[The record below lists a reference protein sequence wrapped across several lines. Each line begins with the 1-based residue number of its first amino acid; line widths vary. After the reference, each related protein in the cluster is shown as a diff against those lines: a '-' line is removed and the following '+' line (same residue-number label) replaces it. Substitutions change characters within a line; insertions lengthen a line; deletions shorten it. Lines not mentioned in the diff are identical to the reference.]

1 MLLHP
6 RDTLTSLRR
15 VPPRLR
21 LRTCILMLA
30 LAADQGDAG
39 GARESVRWHG
49 RPFPK
54 SSHHEDAERTRRYH
68 YVSGQVSCGT
78 RPSVHLALFL
88 LFIALWLF
96 FRLSLALVCA
106 NAFSLGWSLTCGVS
120 FGRWIGSFWTVQKEE
135 EAEKNKDSR
144 PQKTNLAPAAAKNA
158 REAAIKARDEMEL
171 ASKKAREA
179 REAAQ
184 AARDVPPLYRKKHVM
199 KIEEEN
205 NKTPSLLTV
214 RLSQGKNFPL
224 VGDSILNRETNVYAK
239 LQVRNPL
246 TDGEEFE
253 PTTFYSTTQCR
264 TSHPEFLQDFEF
276 PILSDWE
283 DETRP
288 EVLEIIFL
296 HQESSRGGRQYPR
309 QDREFG
315 RCRILLDEF
324 VKLKPKRRYPDGTEE
339 PMHFDGTITKWFKL
353 HDAEDDP
360 VRAFPK

>member
-1 MLLHP
+1 
-6 RDTLTSLRR
+6 
-15 VPPRLR
+15 
-21 LRTCILMLA
+21 
-30 LAADQGDAG
+30 
-39 GARESVRWHG
+39 
-49 RPFPK
+49 
-54 SSHHEDAERTRRYH
+54 
-68 YVSGQVSCGT
+68 VSGPLSCGT
-78 RPSVHLALFL
+78 RPAIHLALFLL
-88 LFIALWLF
+88 LFIALWLCL
-96 FRLSLALVCA
+96 RLSLAFVCA
-106 NAFSLGWSLTCGVS
+106 HAFFLGWSLTCGVS
-120 FGRWIGSFWTVQKEE
+120 IGRWIGSFWTVQKEE
-135 EAEKNKDSR
+135 GAEKIKDSR
-144 PQKTNLAPAAAKNA
+144 PQKANLAPAASKNA

-184 AARDVPPLYRKKHVM
+184 AARDVPPSWRKKHVM
-199 KIEEEN
+199 KTEEDK
-205 NKTPSLLTV
+205 NKPPSVLTV

-264 TSHPEFLQDFEF
+264 TSDPDFLQDFEF

-296 HQESSRGGRQYPR
+296 HQASSRSGRQDPR
-309 QDREFG
+309 QDHEFG
-315 RCRILLDEF
+315 RYRIPLDEF

-353 HDAEDDP
+353 HDAADDP
-360 VRAFPK
+360 VRPFPKQCTCYCVCARLYAPLSRALYFCGGACDDLHDCTYA